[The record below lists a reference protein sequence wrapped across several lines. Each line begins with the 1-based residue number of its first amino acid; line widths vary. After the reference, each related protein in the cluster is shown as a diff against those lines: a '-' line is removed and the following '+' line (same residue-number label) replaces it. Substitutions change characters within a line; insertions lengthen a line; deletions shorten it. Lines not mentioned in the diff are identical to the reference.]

1 MEEHI
6 LTYQLH
12 SMKKSKKRKI
22 HDKNLLAYSALLIIA
37 GAIILSFLVS
47 PTSTH
52 TNSYTNMEPTAPIV
66 ITETDS
72 QETSTVHPLLWLN
85 SGAFFTISHHTGATI
100 LGDLSASSPWSAYYA
115 ETNPVDTDN
124 GLHPQNIFRLLT
136 KKEYGDSVQ
145 TAFARIRKI
154 QKSDS
159 PNRNA
164 SNGIFFMHAYQN
176 QNNLYYAGM
185 RVDGALVIK
194 KKQDGLYTTL
204 AYKPYFA
211 DTKEYDPARSPNLLP
226 MHTPI
231 GIRSSFSHLDPNT
244 LRITLYISRNKGATW
259 ENALSTDTP
268 FLWNSG
274 MLGIRSDFMDVEIE
288 NYSIQINSLLLNIL
302 E

>member
-1 MEEHI
+1 MEKHI
-6 LTYQLH
+6 LTYQLN
-12 SMKKSKKRKI
+12 SMKKGREHKI
-22 HDKNLLAYSALLIIA
+22 HTENLLMYSALLIIA
-37 GAIILSFLVS
+37 CAIILSFLMS

-52 TNSYTNMEPTAPIV
+52 LNSYMNMKPAVPIV
-66 ITETDS
+66 ITETDAP
-72 QETSTVHPLLWLN
+72 ETSTAHPLLWLN
-85 SGAFFTISHHTGATI
+85 SGALFTISHGVGATI
-100 LGDLSASSPWSAYYA
+100 LEDLSASSTWSAYYA
-115 ETNPVDTDN
+115 DTNPVDTDN

-145 TAFARIRKI
+145 TAFVRIRNI

-159 PNRNA
+159 PNRNE

-194 KKQDGLYTTL
+194 KKRDDVYTTL

-211 DTKEYDPARSPNLLP
+211 GTKEYDPARSPNLLP
-226 MHTPI
+226 IHTPI
-231 GIRSSFSHLDPNT
+231 GMRSSFLQIDPNT
-244 LRITLYISRNKGATW
+244 LRITLYISRNKGVTW

-288 NYSIQINSLLLNIL
+288 DYSIQTDSSLLTII
-302 E
+302 